1 MTTDA
6 IPALWPP
13 AFAGAL
19 SAFAGTIADTGSR
32 RHDVD
37 ETFRGARG
45 ISPVPEDS
53 SRMLTILGFEAGARY
68 TIDTFGLK
76 ETVEDVCNEWT
87 RMSRALYRTTIH
99 LRPGAESYIRALK
112 KRGIPTALATTNE
125 PEVLEDMELVDVAG
139 LFDVRVYGGELGTTK
154 DKPDIYLTAAERLGV
169 APQDCI
175 VFEDIA
181 PGLRAAREVGFITCA
196 VRSYDP
202 AQLLDD
208 VRDAGEL
215 YLEHWRNIT
224 LD

>member
-1 MTTDA
+1 MTIDA
-6 IPALWPP
+6 TPLLWPP
-13 AFAGAL
+13 TFAGAI
-19 SAFAGTIADTGSR
+19 FDFDGTIADTGSLW
-32 RHDVD
+32 HDVD
-37 ETFRGARG
+37 KTFLGLRG
-45 ISPVPEDS
+45 ISPVPEDY

-76 ETVEDVCNEWT
+76 ETVEEVCNEWT

-99 LRPGAESYIRALK
+99 LRPGAENYIRALK

-125 PEVLEDMELVDVAG
+125 PEVLEDMELVDVPG

-208 VRDAGEL
+208 VRDTGEL

-224 LD
+224 LG

>member
-1 MTTDA
+1 MTIDA
-6 IPALWPP
+6 TPLLWPP
-13 AFAGAL
+13 TFAGAI
-19 SAFAGTIADTGSR
+19 FDFDGTIADTGSLW
-32 RHDVD
+32 HDVD
-37 ETFRGARG
+37 ETFLGARG
-45 ISPVPEDS
+45 ISSVPEDY

-99 LRPGAESYIRALK
+99 LRPGAEDYIRALK
-112 KRGIPTALATTNE
+112 GRGIPTALATTNE
-125 PEVLEDMELVDVAG
+125 PEVLEDMELVDVPS

-215 YLEHWRNIT
+215 YLEHWCNIS